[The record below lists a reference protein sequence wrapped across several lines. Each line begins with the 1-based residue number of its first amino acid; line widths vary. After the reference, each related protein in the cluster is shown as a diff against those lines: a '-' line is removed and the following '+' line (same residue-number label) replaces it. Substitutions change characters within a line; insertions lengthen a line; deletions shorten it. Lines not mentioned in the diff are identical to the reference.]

1 MYIAMASLLLVP
13 CLLARRGSG
22 SRGTWLG
29 GGGVFLLVFTLGTTF
44 ALFGGEQAR
53 VPVGAFHAMTEM
65 LIGVRIW
72 TFIGALGCWL
82 LFSNF
87 FFCFASII
95 ATIIATRPIPHPI

>member
-29 GGGVFLLVFTLGTTF
+29 GGGVFLLVFPLGTTF

-72 TFIGALGCWL
+72 TFIGALGFML
-82 LFSNF
+82 AGSVYKPEPESYGVLG
-87 FFCFASII
+87 
-95 ATIIATRPIPHPI
+95 R